1 MVEIWWHL
9 PTEHL
14 IQMTTVKREEF
25 IPPRIWSNYRINRI
39 KTILYTVTT
48 YLSSFSPVASY
59 FRITFIGCRYVVA
72 IAQNQPKK
80 KLINSWKTEANAG
93 LVMRLKLL
101 ITIILSF
108 KSCSAVVWLD
118 YIVVFWFR
126 RTAGKGTVKGK

>member
-1 MVEIWWHL
+1 ML
-9 PTEHL
+9 KYFL
-14 IQMTTVKREEF
+14 IKIIISILF
-25 IPPRIWSNYRINRI
+25 KYLINRI
-39 KTILYTVTT
+39 KTILSTVTT

-108 KSCSAVVWLD
+108 KSCCCMA
-118 YIVVFWFR
+118 
-126 RTAGKGTVKGK
+126 